1 MKLPEFVAGPAQ
13 QIRTVD
19 PGQAAAVGQAISRS
33 VGGALMGVAQAQKE
47 YQDRYKKEQTDHEM
61 RLAQSQLE
69 TNLSEFA
76 MKYDKPLLSP
86 DDIKAMGLSDTV
98 QTTEEYVDDNGQKR
112 QRDRMVPWEEAFP
125 QAMTR
130 QIEQYSMLA
139 AENISDPMAREN
151 FNFSAKSLQAKSQ
164 VEMADRANKARH
176 AAMEAQEAVQY
187 EYAMSNQNYD
197 GARELVRG
205 SLLIKDSE
213 TRQKLLLGID
223 QQEAG
228 NRIDTAIAT
237 QDIEAMQRE
246 LDDLSSKDYEGP
258 FDPAKQKARANELR
272 ANIKSL
278 TVKEDLY
285 SKAQLAFDR
294 DDAKRTMEAVQTGQL
309 PVAEGINAVVEKANI
324 VDPQTDADWLARRNV
339 EMIAKNAGQ
348 LQELALASPSDKAAY
363 IDSLPSSTDD
373 ERRYKEW
380 VEEYS
385 VNVSKAWANDSMSMA
400 ASQGIAD
407 ITPLDSF
414 GPDNVAGAQA
424 EMQKRLMLH
433 NQIRSDMGVS
443 AGPLTDREAAAYAGA
458 LETMTANEK
467 LLFFS
472 TLEGGRGVMSQ
483 PIFAQ
488 IGKHAGDSS
497 WVAGM
502 LLAEGNPGPAKL
514 ILKGE
519 DLQKGDVKVIKN
531 PYVIGST
538 LHNKYRGLFAGDT
551 ALGSAQ
557 QAVTAYLV
565 AKQYEAGKS
574 GDDISSVANKT
585 KEAIA
590 AIYGAPLVTQNGFWG
605 EKREFLPP
613 TPKTTQDQ
621 WNKWVR
627 TLPPAVLEPV
637 AGISPTEARKRID
650 EGSLQPSPTKRRGQY
665 FLLDVN
671 QGSAPILRKDGTP
684 FVLVYQQHTGGH
696 GDF

>member
-1 MKLPEFVAGPAQ
+1 MKLPEFFAGQAE

-47 YQDRYKKEQTDHEM
+47 YQDRYQKEQTDHEM
-61 RLAQSQLE
+61 RLANSQLE

-151 FNFSAKSLQAKSQ
+151 FNLSAKSLQAKSQ
-164 VEMADRANKARH
+164 VEMAKRANNARH
-176 AAMEAQEAVQY
+176 DAMVSQENSQL

-213 TRQKLLLGID
+213 TRQKLLLGIN

-228 NRIDTAIAT
+228 DRIDTAIAT
-237 QDIEAMQRE
+237 QDIAAMQRE

-285 SKAQLAFDR
+285 SKAQLAYDR
-294 DDAKRTMEAVQTGQL
+294 DDAKRTMEAVQAGQL

-324 VDPQTDADWLARRNV
+324 VDPQTDADWLARRNI

-348 LQELALASPSDKAAY
+348 LQALALASPSDKAAY

-400 ASQGIAD
+400 ASQGIVD
-407 ITPLDSF
+407 ITPLAAF
-414 GPDNVAGAQA
+414 GPNNVEGLQQEIDNRI
-424 EMQKRLMLH
+424 KLH
-433 NQIRSDMGVS
+433 NAITSQVGVS
-443 AGPLTDREAAAYAGA
+443 AGPLTDEEAAAFADRI
-458 LETMTANEK
+458 ETMTSKEK
-467 LLFFS
+467 LAFFS
-472 TLEGGRGVMSQ
+472 MLEGGRGAISQ

-488 IGKHAGDSS
+488 ISKHDGGAS

-502 LLAEGNPGPAKL
+502 MIAEGNEAAAKL

-531 PYVIGST
+531 QYVIGNT
-538 LHNKYRGLFAGDT
+538 LHNKELSLFAGDT
-551 ALGSAQ
+551 AVDSAQ
-557 QAVTAYLV
+557 KAVTAYLV
-565 AKQYEAGKS
+565 AKQYEAGRS
-574 GDDISSVANKT
+574 GDDISGVNK
-585 KEAIA
+585 KVREAIT
-590 AIYGAPLVTQNGFWG
+590 AIYGMPLIVQNGTWG

-613 TPKTTQDQ
+613 TPKMTQRQ
-621 WNKWVR
+621 WASW
-627 TLPPAVLEPV
+627 LSQMPPEKLSTI
-637 AGISPTEARKRID
+637 AGISPKEAHQRLV
-650 EGSLQPSPTKRRGQY
+650 EGSLQPAPTMRRGQY
-665 FLLDVN
+665 LLLDVN
-671 QGSAPILRKDGTP
+671 QGSSPIRNKDGTP
-684 FVLVYQQHTGGH
+684 FVLVYEQHTGGP
-696 GDF
+696 